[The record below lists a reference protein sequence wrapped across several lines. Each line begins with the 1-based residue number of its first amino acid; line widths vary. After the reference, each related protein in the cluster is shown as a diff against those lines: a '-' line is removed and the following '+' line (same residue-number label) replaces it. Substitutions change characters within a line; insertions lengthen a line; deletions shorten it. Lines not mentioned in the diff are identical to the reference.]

1 MPDLKFTVAK
11 LVRAQQGLLS
21 SAHAVESVL
30 WNTAP
35 GVGSWSAARIVAHLC
50 QVEHNVLT
58 NADRLTRKS
67 PLPVSFFKR
76 FHLPI
81 ALVESRM
88 IKRKSPLALDP
99 KLLANKETML
109 AELRSVR
116 ERTLA
121 FLDETHGRDLR
132 AYCWA
137 HPFLGSMNL
146 YEWFTFVAAHQ
157 TRHTKQMVELSENLP
172 KFQNT

>member
-11 LVRAQQGLLS
+11 LSRAQQDLLS
-21 SAHAVESVL
+21 AADAIDSAR
-30 WNTAP
+30 WNTPPDAN
-35 GVGSWSAARIVAHLC
+35 SWAAAQIIAHLC
-50 QVEHNVLT
+50 QVERNVLAY
-58 NADRLTRKS
+58 ADRVTRKS
-67 PLPVSFFKR
+67 PLPVSFFRR

-81 ALVESRM
+81 ALVENRM
-88 IKRKSPLALDP
+88 IKRKSPFALDP

-121 FLDETHGRDLR
+121 FLEETYDRDLT
-132 AYCWA
+132 AYYWP

-157 TRHTKQMVELSENLP
+157 IRHTKQMVELLEN
-172 KFQNT
+172 FQNT